1 MSNSLKTILVD
12 LTPVLPG
19 GENGG
24 AKLFVLELIKY
35 LAANNPNT
43 NFILLTQAK
52 AHNELAIMDGK
63 NVSRIMIDGGGGR
76 KSLLAKV
83 VGYIFN
89 KLPFIPSRFSLIGY
103 RLYAKLKRRSLKN
116 IIVNNKPDLI
126 FCPFTAPTYTLPF
139 IPSVCVIYDLQYK
152 THPLF
157 FDKADR
163 LNRDHAFTEAC
174 RLATKLTAVSD
185 YSRNSAIKHGK
196 ISADKIK
203 TIHLRMA
210 KRTHNLE
217 PVLNTLLASLNITEK
232 EYLLYP
238 ANFWS
243 HKNHEML
250 FTALNMAYHQNKL
263 SKKIKLVC
271 TGSPGHRQQWLI
283 KAVKKMGLES
293 QIVFTGYLD
302 NTDLAELL
310 NKCAGVIFPSLY
322 EGFGLPI
329 LEAMAAHIPVA
340 CSNITS
346 IPEVAGNGAIY
357 FDPRK
362 PDEIVN
368 AMDKLVNDNK
378 LCKELIE
385 IANQRVQTF
394 CDSSKMAKEY
404 WELFQEACLKP
415 CESNEIRTCN

>member
-1 MSNSLKTILVD
+1 
-12 LTPVLPG
+12 
-19 GENGG
+19 
-24 AKLFVLELIKY
+24 
-35 LAANNPNT
+35 
-43 NFILLTQAK
+43 
-52 AHNELAIMDGK
+52 MDSQ
-63 NVSRIMIDGGGGR
+63 NVSRIMIEGGGGS
-76 KSLLAKV
+76 KSLLTKV
-83 VGYIFN
+83 VGSVFN
-89 KLPFIPSRFSLIGY
+89 RIPFIPSSFSLLGY
-103 RLYAKLKRRSLKN
+103 RIYAKLKRRALKN
-116 IIVNNKPDLI
+116 IVANSRPDLI

-157 FDKADR
+157 FDRADR
-163 LNRDHAFTEAC
+163 LNRDFAFTEAC
-174 RLATKLTAVSD
+174 RLATKLTAISD
-185 YSRNSAIKHGK
+185 YSRKSAIKHGK
-196 ISADKIK
+196 IDDNKIK
-203 TIHLRMA
+203 TIYLRMA

-217 PVLNTLLASLNITEK
+217 PVINTLLASLNICEK
-232 EYLLYP
+232 QYLLYP

-263 SKKIKLVC
+263 TKKIKLVC

-283 KAVKKMGLES
+283 NAVKKMGLES

-302 NTDLAELL
+302 NADLGELL

-329 LEAMAAHIPVA
+329 LEAMAAQIPVA

-346 IPEVAGNGAIY
+346 IPEVAGHGAIY

-362 PDEIVN
+362 PDEIAD
-368 AMDKLVNDNK
+368 AMDKLVNNK
-378 LCKELIE
+378 QLCKDLIE
-385 IANQRVQTF
+385 IASQRVQTF

-404 WELFQEACLKP
+404 WALFQEACFKP
-415 CESNEIRTCN
+415 CKNNEIKICN

>member
-1 MSNSLKTILVD
+1 MPMSNSLKTILVD

-24 AKLFVLELIKY
+24 AKLFVLELIRY
-35 LAANNPNT
+35 LATDNPNT

-52 AHNELAIMDGK
+52 AHNELASMDRP
-63 NVSRIMIDGGGGR
+63 NVSRIMIEGEGGR

-83 VGYIFN
+83 VGFIFN
-89 KLPFIPSRFSLIGY
+89 RLPFIPNRLSLIGY
-103 RLYAKLKRRSLKN
+103 RLYGKLRRRSLN
-116 IIVNNKPDLI
+116 DIIAKTKPDLI
-126 FCPFTAPTYTLPF
+126 FCPFTAPTYTSPN

-157 FDKADR
+157 FTKADI

-174 RLATKLTAVSD
+174 RLATKLTAISD
-185 YSRNSAIKHGK
+185 YSRKSAIKHGK
-196 ISADKIK
+196 IPEDKIK

-217 PVLNTLLASLNITEK
+217 QTIKSLLASLGIQEK
-232 EYLLYP
+232 QYILYP
-238 ANFWS
+238 ANFWP

-250 FTALNMAYHQNKL
+250 LTALNIAYHKNKL
-263 SKKIKLVC
+263 SKNIKLVC
-271 TGSPGHRQQWLI
+271 TGAPGKREQWLI
-283 KAVKKMGLES
+283 DATKKMGLKS
-293 QIVFTGYLD
+293 QVIFTGYLND
-302 NTDLAELL
+302 ADLGALL
-310 NKCAGVIFPSLY
+310 NNCAGVIFPSLY

-329 LEAMAAHIPVA
+329 LEAMAAQIPVA

-362 PDEIVN
+362 PQEIADAIV
-368 AMDKLVNDNK
+368 KLVNDTSF
-378 LCKELIE
+378 CKELIA
-385 IANQRVQTF
+385 IANERVQTF

-404 WELFQEACLKP
+404 WALFQEAKG
-415 CESNEIRTCN
+415 I